1 MGRIRDCFS
10 KWQKLWRPEER
21 LNAGRSCCV
30 GTAGGLSVAVIVGD
44 SAAVY
49 CRVRNFILGW
59 NGSWTEFCC
68 GQVHTGGDF
77 PYLLM
82 GKGANPFLED
92 SFKSEHPQNWTFMFV
107 LKKPKDRRFL
117 CGHLFCPNYFSTL
130 LSLGL
135 LQLKLNEL
143 LGILLFVCLFVCFNV
158 WIFISILHL
167 CYCCLFLICK
177 LDIMAVPP

>member
-1 MGRIRDCFS
+1 MGRIRDCFT

-30 GTAGGLSVAVIVGD
+30 GTAGGPSVAVILGD

-107 LKKPKDRRFL
+107 LKNPKIGGS
-117 CGHLFCPNYFSTL
+117 CVATYSVQIT
-130 LSLGL
+130 SLQCCL
-135 LQLKLNEL
+135 WDYCSWNWMSCWAFYC
-143 LGILLFVCLFVCFNV
+143 LFVCLSVLVSEYLFQF
-158 WIFISILHL
+158 FISAT
-167 CYCCLFLICK
+167 
-177 LDIMAVPP
+177 AVFSLSANWI